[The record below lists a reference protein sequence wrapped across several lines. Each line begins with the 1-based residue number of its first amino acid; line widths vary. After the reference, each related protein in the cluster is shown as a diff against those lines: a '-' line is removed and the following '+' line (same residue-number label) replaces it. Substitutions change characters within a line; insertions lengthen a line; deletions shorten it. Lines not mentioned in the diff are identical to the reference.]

1 MTSITEALGARNYA
15 EDEKSPAIDDR
26 FGGDAMVLTIVAFC
40 AAGAVLLFG
49 LGVYAEFQEL
59 RTHPGHRFDDG
70 DSHPKKP
77 MSK

>member
-1 MTSITEALGARNYA
+1 MLKM
-15 EDEKSPAIDDR
+15 KSHLPLTTG

-59 RTHPGHRFDDG
+59 RMHPGHRFDDG
-70 DSHPKKP
+70 DSHPSSQLRKP